1 MKNKITLYLFLIVC
15 LTSCTDEIKLSK
27 DLDGTW
33 NTVDSLLT
41 LTSED
46 NEYEYELTQNNRY
59 ELKDGVNLE
68 CDNQIESIIINRNT
82 LYYNKTD
89 RNNELKEI
97 ALKDISIKCSPL
109 DESDTLF
116 ILKDINPK
124 NIKYFSKYLV
134 FKENKNDK
142 TLILDTTWK
151 NSKFNRSGIIYKFK
165 YSEVNNTYKDDKCG
179 GEILIEKAL
188 IDEELLL
195 ETILD
200 LEIEDIDLDNPDYY
214 CIITDPQNF
223 DNVSKELESKGMKI
237 EGSISLLP
245 SNTIQVSGS
254 DVSQLFKLL
263 DILEDHEDIQKVYS
277 NFSID
282 DKDLNNID

>member
-1 MKNKITLYLFLIVC
+1 MSGHSKWSTIKRKKGAADAKRGVLF
-15 LTSCTDEIKLSK
+15 TRLSK
-27 DLDGTW
+27 DITLAAREGGGDIEM
-33 NTVDSLLT
+33 NSSLRLVVKKAKESNMPAANIDRAINKGIGN
-41 LTSED
+41 LPGFKYED
-46 NEYEYELTQNNRY
+46 YLYEGYGPN
-59 ELKDGVNLE
+59 GVAIMME
-68 CDNQIESIIINRNT
+68 VM
-82 LYYNKTD
+82 TD
-89 RNNELKEI
+89 
-97 ALKDISIKCSPL
+97 
-109 DESDTLF
+109 
-116 ILKDINPK
+116 
-124 NIKYFSKYLV
+124 
-134 FKENKNDK
+134 NKNRTFPEIK
-142 TLILDTTWK
+142 HIMSK
-151 NSKFNRSGIIYKFK
+151 NGGNLGESGC
-165 YSEVNNTYKDDKCG
+165 VNWVFEKR
-179 GEILIEKAL
+179 GEILIEKTL